1 MEGQIVYRILPNRN
15 EWSKNFDGRSHDR
28 GAPPLP
34 TKMHLSLGDLGP
46 PPNTWFLGQT
56 QVHTLNDTSTGL
68 AVFVGLVVVQQLETN
83 RQAHIHRDHS
93 TSAAIVRI
101 FAVHACKVA

>member
-15 EWSKNFDGRSHDR
+15 KWSKNFDGRSHDR
-28 GAPPLP
+28 GAPPP
-34 TKMHLSLGDLGP
+34 TKNAPSPGGSGP

-56 QVHTLNDTSTGL
+56 QVHTLNDTSTGS

-83 RQAHIHRDHS
+83 RQAHIYTDHS
-93 TSAAIVRI
+93 TSAAIVCI